1 LSAEGTWKAIT
12 VGGRVQQCKGVTM
25 NFAWPR
31 RAVAADADG
40 LAALYARAY
49 GALLEPYYD
58 ADLLAE
64 ALPLLC
70 RINPALLESGRYFVI
85 SDQTGETVGAG
96 GWSWEQP
103 GGRDGTPG
111 HAHLRHFAVD
121 PARTRLGLGR
131 RIFERCLQD
140 ASSARAFE
148 CFSTYAAESF
158 YRALGFTTLG
168 PIVVPMAPKL
178 EFPSLHMIKRL

>member
-1 LSAEGTWKAIT
+1 MT
-12 VGGRVQQCKGVTM
+12 C
-25 NFAWPR
+25 AWPR
-31 RAVAADADG
+31 RAVAEDSDR
-40 LAALYARAY
+40 LATLYARAY
-49 GALLEPYYD
+49 GALLAPFYD

-96 GWSWEQP
+96 GWSWERP
-103 GGRDGTPG
+103 GSREETPG
-111 HAHLRHFAVD
+111 HAHLRHFAID
-121 PARTRLGLGR
+121 PARTRLGPGN

-140 ASSARAFE
+140 ATGARAFE
-148 CFSTYAAESF
+148 CYSTYAAKSF

-168 PIVVPMAPKL
+168 PVDVPMGRKL
-178 EFPSLHMIKRL
+178 KFPSLHMIRRL

>member
-1 LSAEGTWKAIT
+1 
-12 VGGRVQQCKGVTM
+12 M
-25 NFAWPR
+25 NCALPR
-31 RAVAADADG
+31 RAVAADADR

-49 GALLEPYYD
+49 GALLAPYYD

-70 RINPALLESGRYFVI
+70 RVNPALLESGRYFVI

-96 GWSWEQP
+96 GWSWERP
-103 GGRDGTPG
+103 GGQDGTPG

-131 RIFERCLQD
+131 GLFECCLQD
-140 ASSARAFE
+140 ATGARAFE

-168 PIVVPMAPKL
+168 PMDVTMGPKL
-178 EFPSLHMIKRL
+178 VFPSLHMIRML

>member
-1 LSAEGTWKAIT
+1 
-12 VGGRVQQCKGVTM
+12 M
-25 NFAWPR
+25 NCALPR
-31 RAVAADADG
+31 RAVAADADR

-49 GALLEPYYD
+49 RTLLAPYYD

-96 GWSWEQP
+96 GWSWERP
-103 GGRDGTPG
+103 GGQDGTPG

-121 PARTRLGLGR
+121 PGRTRLGLGR
-131 RIFERCLQD
+131 RLFECCLQD
-140 ASSARAFE
+140 ATGARAFE

-158 YRALGFTTLG
+158 YRALGFTTVGL
-168 PIVVPMAPKL
+168 VDVPMGPKL
-178 EFPSLHMIKRL
+178 RFPGLYMIRRI